1 MTARVLPELLAPAGS
16 PEALRAAVAAGAD
29 AVYFGASGF
38 NARAGA
44 KNFTDAELC
53 RAVEVCHANGVR
65 VYLTLNTLVY
75 DREMRELI
83 AAAERAYL
91 AGVDALIVADLGV
104 AAAIKR
110 TFPDFE
116 LHASTQMSGHSA
128 AAARE
133 LAELGFSRM
142 VLARELSREDI
153 FEFTKHSPIEA
164 EVFIHG
170 ALCVSHSGQCLFSS
184 MVGGRSGNRG
194 ECAQP
199 CRLPYNG
206 GRYLLS
212 LKDNCLA
219 AHIPDLIEAGVA
231 SLKIEGRMKGA
242 DYVGGVVSI
251 YRRLLDERRAATE
264 RELDRLA
271 GIFSRSGFTDGYF
284 CGRIDHDMLGVRT
297 ERDKQRTTS
306 HGAGAG
312 TGAAAS
318 AEVSAACQKR
328 APIAPPPRSAHSDEY
343 SPCRPQGRGVAAR
356 TAQMHS
362 VSQLTPAARRY
373 FDISFIPLREA
384 AKLTLSAAAGENCGA
399 IGAALPPVIPDSELP
414 GVRAELAAARE
425 RGVRDLLVGN
435 IGHLSLARE
444 FDMRPHG
451 DMRLNICNRE
461 SAAAYEALGFCDM
474 ILSPEL
480 TLPRLRDIGGRT
492 QAIVYG
498 RIPLM
503 VTEKCAGRECGSCRG
518 CAEGKNKLIDR
529 RGVAFPVLRQPR
541 HRSLIVNSLPTSMSD
556 KQKQLQEYGLRGR
569 HFIFTVESAAEVDS
583 VIRAFEGGRPI
594 AGDCRRIAQK

>member
-1 MTARVLPELLAPAGS
+1 MTVLPELLAPAGS

-44 KNFTDAELC
+44 RNFSDAELC
-53 RAVEVCHANGVR
+53 RAVEHCHANGVR

-75 DREMRELI
+75 DREMRDYL

-91 AGVDALIVADLGV
+91 AGVDALIVADFGG
-104 AAAIKR
+104 AAAIHR

-116 LHASTQMSGHSA
+116 LHASTQMSGHSV

-133 LAELGFSRM
+133 LEKLGFSRM

-153 FEFTKHSPIEA
+153 FEFTKNSPIEA
-164 EVFIHG
+164 EVFVHG
-170 ALCVSHSGQCLFSS
+170 ALCVCHSGQCLFSS

-206 GRYLLS
+206 GKYPLS

-219 AHIPDLIEAGVA
+219 AHIPDLIEAKVA

-242 DYVGGVVSI
+242 DYVGGVVSV
-251 YRRLLDERRAATE
+251 YRRLLDERRAATP
-264 RELDRLA
+264 REISALE

-284 CGRIDHDMLGVRT
+284 CDRIDHDMLGIRT
-297 ERDKQRTTS
+297 ERDKRRTS
-306 HGAGAG
+306 
-312 TGAAAS
+312 AS
-318 AEVSAACQKR
+318 SLTAPAHTVQPVGEPIETPKREPHAEEY
-328 APIAPPPRSAHSDEY
+328 APIRPCGRSA
-343 SPCRPQGRGVAAR
+343 VMR

-362 VSQLTPAARRY
+362 IRQLTAEARAY
-373 FDISFIPLREA
+373 FDICFIPLRDA
-384 AKLTLSAAAGENCGA
+384 AKLSVPAAGSHGYAA
-399 IGAALPPVIPDSELP
+399 IGAVLPPVIPDSELS
-414 GVRAELAAARE
+414 GVRAELSAACE
-425 RGVRDLLVGN
+425 RGVRDLLIGN
-435 IGHLSLARE
+435 IGHLSLAHE
-444 FDMRPHG
+444 FEMRPHG

-461 SAAAYEALGFCDM
+461 SAAAYEALGFEDM

-492 QAIVYG
+492 LSIVYG

-518 CAEGKNKLIDR
+518 CADGKNKLIDR
-529 RGVAFPVLRQPR
+529 RGVSFPVLREAR

-556 KQKQLQEYGLRGR
+556 KQKTLDEYGLRGR
-569 HFIFTVESAAEVDS
+569 HFIFTTESAAEADD
-583 VIRAFEGGRPI
+583 VIRAFKARAAIGGE
-594 AGDCRRIAQK
+594 CRRIAQK

>member
-1 MTARVLPELLAPAGS
+1 MTALPELLAPAGS

-44 KNFTDAELC
+44 RNFSDAELC
-53 RAVEVCHANGVR
+53 RAVEHCHANGVR

-75 DREMRELI
+75 DRELRDYL

-91 AGVDALIVADLGV
+91 AGVDALIVADLGG
-104 AAAIKR
+104 AAAIHR

-116 LHASTQMSGHSA
+116 LHASTQMSGHSVA
-128 AAARE
+128 AAKE
-133 LAELGFSRM
+133 LVTLGFSRM

-153 FEFTKHSPIEA
+153 FEFTKSSPIEA

-170 ALCVSHSGQCLFSS
+170 ALCVCHSGQCLFSS

-206 GRYLLS
+206 GKYPLS

-219 AHIPDLIEAGVA
+219 LHIPDLIEAGVA

-251 YRRLLDERRAATE
+251 YRRLLDERRAATQ
-264 RELDRLA
+264 REIEVLE

-284 CGRIDHDMLGVRT
+284 CGKIDHNMLGVRT
-297 ERDKQRTTS
+297 ERDKQRSNAAATPTATPGNS
-306 HGAGAG
+306 K
-312 TGAAAS
+312 TGADGSRNETIEIAKREPN
-318 AEVSAACQKR
+318 AENYV
-328 APIAPPPRSAHSDEY
+328 PI
-343 SPCRPQGRGVAAR
+343 RPHGRTGAMR
-356 TAQMHS
+356 TAQMHTRR
-362 VSQLTPAARRY
+362 QLTAAAREY
-373 FDISFIPLREA
+373 FDICFIPLREA
-384 AKLTLSAAAGENCGA
+384 AKCDIDPAGAGGKGV
-399 IGAALPPVIPDSELP
+399 IGAALPPVIPDSELG
-414 GVRAELAAARE
+414 GVKAELAAARE
-425 RGVRDLLVGN
+425 RGVRDLLIGN

-444 FDMRPHG
+444 FFMRPHG

-461 SAAAYEALGFCDM
+461 SAAAYEALGFEDM

-492 QAIVYG
+492 LSIVYG

-503 VTEKCAGRECGSCRG
+503 ITEKCAGRECGGCRG
-518 CAEGKNKLIDR
+518 CAEGKNKLTDR
-529 RGVAFPVLRQPR
+529 RGVTFPVLREPR

-556 KQKQLQEYGLRGR
+556 KQKTLDEYGLRGR
-569 HFIFTVESAAEVDS
+569 HFIFTTESAAEVDG
-583 VIRAFEGGRPI
+583 VIRAFKNRV
-594 AGDCRRIAQK
+594 ATRGDCRRIAQK